1 MAEIASTSLKGLSG
15 LVSLPAFLWSG
26 VSRTSKGSCMLA
38 SGVVARRGILCLLL
52 SVLVLVAGMWLAPQS
67 GYAQEEGG
75 QAEAAPAGDAGGGGG
90 DGGHSQPDQGF
101 GAQLKWIIHTSGMI
115 GLFLFILS
123 TYFVAVVVKLYF
135 ELQADVAMPPTVVAQ
150 CDELVGKKDF
160 MGLFNL
166 VKAETSLFSR
176 LLATGINELTH
187 GISEARQSMEGVGES
202 AIADMEKRISIL
214 AVMGSVGPM
223 IGLLGTLKGMIASFS
238 VIAMSDQQIKA
249 SAVAEGISEALLL
262 TFEGVILAVPAI
274 FFFSFFKG
282 KVSTLSIN
290 TLLKADD
297 YLRVIANA
305 TKKKAA
311 APAPAG
317 AAPAAA
323 APAAAPAAPKPQ

>member
-1 MAEIASTSLKGLSG
+1 
-15 LVSLPAFLWSG
+15 
-26 VSRTSKGSCMLA
+26 MLA
-38 SGVVARRGILCLLL
+38 SGVVARRGVLCLLL
-52 SVLVLVAGMWLAPQS
+52 SLLLVIGGTWLQPKV
-67 GYAQEEGG
+67 GFAQEAEGG
-75 QAEAAPAGDAGGGGG
+75 GEAAPAAAAPAAAPAEGGG
-90 DGGHSQPDQGF
+90 HAATPNTGF
-101 GAQLKWIIHTSGMI
+101 GAQLMWVIHTSGII

-123 TYFVAVVVKLYF
+123 TYFVAVVVRLFF
-135 ELQADVAMPPTVVAQ
+135 ELRQEVALPPALAGQ
-150 CDELVGKKDF
+150 CDDLMGKKDF

-166 VKAETSLFSR
+166 VKADTSYFSR
-176 LLATGINELTH
+176 LLTTGINELPN
-187 GISEARQSMEGVGES
+187 GLSEARESMEGVSES
-202 AIADMEKRISIL
+202 VVADMEKRISIL

-282 KVSTLSIN
+282 KVSTISIN

-297 YLRVIANA
+297 YLRHFAHA
-305 TKKKAA
+305 ARKKQA

-323 APAAAPAAPKPQ
+323 PAAPKPQ